1 MIKKFAEENT
11 GVHLA
16 VSLHAACVKKEIKI
30 MSINETN
37 NLEIIRRSFK
47 ILL

>member
-1 MIKKFAEENT
+1 MIKKFAEDDT

-16 VSLHAACVKKEIKI
+16 VSLHAASDVKKRNKI

-37 NLEIIRRSFK
+37 NLSFYEIH
-47 ILL
+47 

>member
-1 MIKKFAEENT
+1 MIKKFAEDDT

-16 VSLHAACVKKEIKI
+16 VSLHAASDVKRNKI

-37 NLEIIRRSFK
+37 NLELFTKFIK

>member
-16 VSLHAACVKKEIKI
+16 ISLHAACDKKRNQI
-30 MSINETN
+30 MAINETN
-37 NLEIIRRSFK
+37 NLKQIVKEMK
-47 ILL
+47 QE